1 MSSTAVDPAYVTAKP
16 VNPAGLPTS
25 YEHGGRLT
33 AAGTS
38 VDPILVEIVQGTL
51 ASVEME
57 VETAI
62 GRTSRSPMIRD
73 AHDFRAGIHDRQ
85 LRKLTGRSYSALVHP
100 IVRDYPIAE
109 MVEGD
114 VFFPELPQRPDG
126 EWRLVEQSEPH
137 EENGHRF
144 TFRVYEL

>member
-1 MSSTAVDPAYVTAKP
+1 MTDVSTRAVDPAYVTAKP
-16 VNPAGLPTS
+16 VNPAGLPTA

-33 AAGTS
+33 PEGSS

-85 LRKLTGRSYSALVHP
+85 LRKLTGRCPRTARSRRSPGALSSVGISGRVIGP
-100 IVRDYPIAE
+100 MPVTR
-109 MVEGD
+109 
-114 VFFPELPQRPDG
+114 
-126 EWRLVEQSEPH
+126 RLTHSTCWVGSP
-137 EENGHRF
+137 RKS
-144 TFRVYEL
+144 